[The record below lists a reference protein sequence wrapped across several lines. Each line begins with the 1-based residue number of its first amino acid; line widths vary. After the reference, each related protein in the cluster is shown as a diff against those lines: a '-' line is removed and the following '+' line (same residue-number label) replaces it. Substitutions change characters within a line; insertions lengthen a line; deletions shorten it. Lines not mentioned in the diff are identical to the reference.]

1 MVGTRFNS
9 VVITLLAVAWTTSA
23 IARVQCQGDF
33 QVTNYGLIATPYCE
47 EENIAVVAQSYGWQV
62 TASQV
67 HNNPLKKVYICQVLG
82 RDIRLKGPVRAIV
95 PTITGA
101 DRVKPTPGTHL
112 KRGLN
117 HRSVWHAHSLR
128 HTSTFQSD
136 NNISCITRAGLLSE

>member
-1 MVGTRFNS
+1 MNRYHNPHSMRDDPSGDKHMVLERADRVAKGTRFSS

-67 HNNPLKKVYICQVLG
+67 RNNPLKKVYICQVLG
-82 RDIRLKGPVRAIV
+82 RDIRLKGSCAGYSP
-95 PTITGA
+95 
-101 DRVKPTPGTHL
+101 
-112 KRGLN
+112 
-117 HRSVWHAHSLR
+117 
-128 HTSTFQSD
+128 D
-136 NNISCITRAGLLSE
+136 NYGGR

>member
-1 MVGTRFNS
+1 MARGTRFSS
-9 VVITLLAVAWTTSA
+9 VVITLLAVAWTTSV

-82 RDIRLKGPVRAIV
+82 RDIRLKGSCAGYSP
-95 PTITGA
+95 
-101 DRVKPTPGTHL
+101 
-112 KRGLN
+112 
-117 HRSVWHAHSLR
+117 
-128 HTSTFQSD
+128 D
-136 NNISCITRAGLLSE
+136 NYGGR